1 MALPQRYVEL
11 AEKEV
16 YTEDEYFEFERTS
29 FGRWEYVNGE
39 IRAMAGGADDHNA
52 ISSNIVRT
60 LGLALVPRRC
70 RVYGSDMR
78 VHTGDGVNTFPDV
91 SVVCGPRRYHRG
103 RTDTITNPLLIAEVL
118 SASTGTYDQGD
129 KFRHYQT
136 IPTLADYLLVVP
148 DEARV
153 LHYSRN
159 GDHWDFRSIMG
170 LESSVS
176 LPSVETPLAL
186 ADIYAL
192 IEFGSEEHA

>member
-1 MALPQRYVEL
+1 MA
-11 AEKEV
+11 
-16 YTEDEYFEFERTS
+16 DS
-29 FGRWEYVNGE
+29 
-39 IRAMAGGADDHNA
+39 ADDHNA

-118 SASTGTYDQGD
+118 SASTEGYDLGD